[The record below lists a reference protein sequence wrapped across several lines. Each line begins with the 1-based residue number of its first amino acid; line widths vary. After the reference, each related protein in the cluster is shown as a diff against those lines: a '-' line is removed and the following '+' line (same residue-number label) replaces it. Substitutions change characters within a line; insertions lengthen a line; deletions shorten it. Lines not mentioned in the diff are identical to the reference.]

1 MIKYMRKILI
11 ITGVTGSGK
20 SALAMSYARM
30 LQRNT
35 EIINADASQLYS
47 ELKILT
53 AFPNQEDVNE
63 IPHHLFGILSP
74 TEATSAAEWVDLVDD
89 TLGKM
94 PPNKA
99 AIICGGTGF
108 YIDALIHGI
117 AKIPDIPQQVRNEV
131 RQKFD
136 KLGREIFYEELLKL
150 DPQTKLHPNNT
161 QRVLRAYEVAAY
173 TGKTMQQWWD
183 GQETQHRDISM
194 LVVLPERKVLA
205 QRCRT
210 RLQTMLSDGLCD
222 EVSDFVRRYPG
233 YSGPL
238 CSAIGYHEALSLAN
252 QKIPVSNFIDIT
264 LTHTMQYAKRQSTW
278 FRNRFSQAKFVRNA
292 DEGMELLSMAM
303 AG

>member
-1 MIKYMRKILI
+1 MIKYMRKVLI

-20 SALAMSYARM
+20 SSLAMSYARM
-30 LQRNT
+30 LQGQAG
-35 EIINADASQLYS
+35 IINADASQLYN

-53 AFPNQEDVNE
+53 AYPNQEDMDEV
-63 IPHHLFGILSP
+63 PHHLFGILSP
-74 TEATSAAEWVDLVDD
+74 NETAAAGQWVDWADE
-89 TLGKM
+89 TLSKM
-94 PPNKA
+94 PMEQTA
-99 AIICGGTGF
+99 VICGGTGF

-117 AKIPDIPQQVRNEV
+117 AKIPEIPPEVRSEI

-136 KLGREIFYEELLKL
+136 KLGRTVFYEELLKL

-183 GQETQHRDISM
+183 SQEAQYRDISM
-194 LVVLPERKVLA
+194 IVVLPERKVLA

-210 RLQTMLSDGLCD
+210 RLQTMLADGLCD
-222 EVSDFVRRYPG
+222 EIADFAQRYPG

-238 CSAIGYHEALSLAN
+238 CSAVGYHEALSLVN
-252 QKIPVSNFIDIT
+252 KKIPVSNFIDIT

-278 FRNRFSQAKFVRNA
+278 FRNRFSQAKFVQSAN
-292 DEGMELLSMAM
+292 EGVEMLSMAL